1 MLALLKKNL
10 VIIGIIAVAI
20 GVLYYFYSSNDSG
33 ALLTSSEQEEGPV
46 SQEIL
51 ATLNN
56 LRTIE
61 LDDSIFQDPLFL
73 SLSDF
78 GVTIPPVPAGRRN
91 PFAPVG
97 AGNAPTTQATSTAP
111 ASAN

>member
-10 VIIGIIAVAI
+10 VIIGIILAAL
-20 GVLYYFYSSNDSG
+20 GVLYYFYSSGDS
-33 ALLTSSEQEEGPV
+33 APLLTSSEQEEGPV

-56 LRTIE
+56 LRTIR
-61 LDDSIFQDPLFL
+61 LNDAIFEDPLFL

-78 GVTIPPVPAGRRN
+78 GVTIPPIAAGRRN

-97 AGNAPTTQATSTAP
+97 SAPVSTSTPP
-111 ASAN
+111 AAN